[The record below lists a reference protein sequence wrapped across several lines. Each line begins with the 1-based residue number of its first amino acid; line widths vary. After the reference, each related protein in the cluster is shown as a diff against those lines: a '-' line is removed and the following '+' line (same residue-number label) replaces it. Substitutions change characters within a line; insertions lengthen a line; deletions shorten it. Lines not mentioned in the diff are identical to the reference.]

1 MTTTSFEH
9 AIVGGGLIGLLCARE
24 LAIAGQ
30 SVVVIDK
37 GQCGHESSWAGGGI
51 LSPLYP
57 WRYPDAVNHLAKWSQ
72 QHYQSF
78 CQTLLSETG
87 IDPEWTRSGIL
98 LLDANEQDNATRWA
112 QEYGTSTKVFDDSEF
127 KAIEPSL
134 DDGISSKAILFDD
147 VAQVRNPRLLAS
159 LKASV
164 LQLGVELKEGCLVQ
178 AFDTGSKSVNVLK
191 TSQGEIRAGQYLLA
205 SGAWSGELARSLN
218 LSLPIKPVKGQ
229 MLLYRAAPGYLKHIL
244 MHQGHYL
251 IPRRDGRILV
261 GSTLED
267 AGFDKQSTDHARKE
281 LESVALTMLPDLASF
296 DIEAHWAGLRPGSA
310 NNGIP
315 YIGRHP
321 IYENIYVNSG
331 HFRNGVVLGLASARL
346 FLDLI
351 LDQKPILDPLA
362 YRLLD

>member
-1 MTTTSFEH
+1 MTTTSFDH
-9 AIVGGGLIGLLCARE
+9 AIIGGGLIGLLCARE

-30 SVVVIDK
+30 SVVVVEK

-57 WRYPDAVNHLAKWSQ
+57 WRYPDAVNQLAKWSQ
-72 QHYQSF
+72 QQYPSF

-87 IDPEWTRSGIL
+87 IDPEWTQSGIL
-98 LLDANEQDNATRWA
+98 LLDADEQDNATSWA
-112 QEYGTSTKVFDDSEF
+112 DKYITNTKIIDDRAL

-134 DDGISSKAILFDD
+134 NEGISSKGILFDE
-147 VAQVRNPRLLAS
+147 VAQVRNPRLLAA

-164 LQLGVELKEGCLVQ
+164 IQHGVQLRENCQVQ
-178 AFDTGSKSVNVLK
+178 AFNAGPKDVKSLK
-191 TSQGEIRAGQYLLA
+191 TSQGEISADHYLLA
-205 SGAWSGELARSLN
+205 GGAWSGELASLLN
-218 LSLPIKPVKGQ
+218 LSLLIKPVKGQ
-229 MLLYRAAPGYLKHIL
+229 MLLYRAVPGYLKHIL
-244 MHQGHYL
+244 MHRGHYL

-267 AGFDKQSTDHARKE
+267 VGFDKQSTDIAREE
-281 LESVALTMLPDLASF
+281 LEAIALSMLPGLSSF
-296 DIEAHWAGLRPGSA
+296 DIEAHWAGLRPGSM
-310 NNGIP
+310 NDGVP

-321 IYENIYVNSG
+321 VYENFYVNSG

-351 LDQKPILDPLA
+351 LDRKPIVDPLA
-362 YRLLD
+362 YQLLD